1 MAAKRNEFKIPYIG
15 IEDDLGIGNIYN
27 KPGDHS
33 AIIKITN
40 PIVQYS
46 ADSDG
51 YDDFHSLFD
60 NMVKILG
67 AGYVIQKHDIFAH
80 KKYAPKLN
88 RDFLDQKYNE
98 HFEGRKFT
106 EINTYLIITRTVK
119 SSFMKHSDKDY
130 KLFHSKINKVVDLL
144 AQNRMSP
151 NALSAKAITE
161 YTKRV
166 IALDF
171 GRASFSFDNFKAGDD
186 SIRMGSDVVK
196 NITLVDID
204 SLDFPTK
211 VSSYKERN
219 DIGTNFPVDTMAFL
233 HTVPNYRMMIYN
245 QVIIIPDQR
254 KTQVDLDVKMR
265 RHKGVPD
272 PENLLSADDIA
283 SLQIDV
289 AKHNQMIVFA
299 HYNLIV
305 RADAS
310 DIEKATNYVESE
322 LFKHGI
328 LPSKSAFNQLELFR
342 AALPGNT
349 SELKNY
355 DKFLTTS
362 DAALCFFF
370 KECLLTDEEST
381 FQIYFSDR
389 QGVPVAIDLTENPF
403 SSGKIANRNKFV
415 LGPSGTGKS
424 FVMNHILRQYAL
436 YNTDI
441 VLIDTGHSY
450 SGICEYYNGRYITYS
465 EEKPITMNPFRIKES
480 ELTTEKK
487 QFLRSLIGLLWKG
500 NGQLL
505 DTEETA
511 ISDVIASYYK
521 EHFDNNR
528 PSSDLSFNSFYEFS
542 IVELQNI
549 MKAHNVLF
557 AIDNYKFILKKF
569 YIGGEYQSILND
581 DLDTTLLDEP
591 FIVFEIDAIKD
602 HPILF
607 PITTLIIMDVFTQ
620 KMRLRPNRKAFI
632 IEEAWKAIASPT
644 MAAYIL
650 YIWKTCRKFWGEA
663 VVVTQE
669 LEDILH
675 NPILKNTILA
685 NSDTRILLDQNKFKD
700 SFNEVAAVLSLSK
713 KERNKIFTINKLDN
727 KEGRNR
733 FNEVYISI
741 GGEGN
746 VYGVENSWSEYFL
759 FTTEKKEK
767 DALKVYKNLLGDLK
781 DALAAFIQDFRD
793 SGFNKAIFSDLINA
807 TNAPY
812 PVSKEAISVYV
823 TRYGSISKSVKPFLN
838 DFKTSGMAII
848 DFCETITTTSNIY
861 STKQS
866 PVAA

>member
-1 MAAKRNEFKIPYIG
+1 MSIRRNEFKIPYIG
-15 IEDDLGIGNIYN
+15 IEDDNGIGNIYN

-46 ADSDG
+46 ADNDG

-67 AGYVIQKHDIFAH
+67 SGYVIQKHDIFTH
-80 KKYAPKLN
+80 KKYIPKLN

-98 HFEGRKFT
+98 HFEGREFT
-106 EINTYLIITRTVK
+106 EIDTYLIITRTVR

-130 KLFHSKINKVVDLL
+130 KLFYNKINKVIDILI
-144 AQNRMSP
+144 QNKMSP
-151 NALSAKAITE
+151 VALSAKAIAR

-171 GRASFSFDNFKAGDD
+171 GRESFSFDNFKAGDD
-186 SIRMGSDVVK
+186 SIRMGSDVIK

-204 SLDFPTK
+204 LLDFPTK

-219 DIGTNFPVDTMAFL
+219 DIGNNFPVDTMSFL
-233 HTVPNYRMMIYN
+233 HTVPNYKMMIYN

-254 KTQVDLDVKMR
+254 KTQVDLDIKMR
-265 RHKGVPD
+265 RHKSVPD
-272 PENLLSADDIA
+272 PDNDLSAEDIA
-283 SLQIDV
+283 NLKKDV
-289 AKHNQMIVFA
+289 AKHNQMIVYA

-305 RADAS
+305 RAHSS
-310 DIEKATNYVESE
+310 DIEKAVNHVENA
-322 LFKHGI
+322 LFTQGI
-328 LPSKSAFNQLELFR
+328 LPSKGSYNQMELFR
-342 AALPGNT
+342 SALPGNT

-389 QGVPVAIDLTENPF
+389 QGVPVAIDPTENPF

-450 SGICEYYNGRYITYS
+450 SGICQYYNGRYITYS
-465 EEKPITMNPFRIKES
+465 EEKPITMNPFRIAQA

-500 NGQLL
+500 NGDLL
-505 DTEETA
+505 PTEETA
-511 ISDVIASYYK
+511 ISDVIKLYYDN
-521 EHFDNNR
+521 HFDNNR
-528 PSSDLSFNSFYEFS
+528 PQSELSFNSFYEFS
-542 IVELQNI
+542 NAELKRL
-549 MKAHNVLF
+549 MEVHNVHIEL
-557 AIDNYKFILKKF
+557 DNYKFILKKF
-569 YIGGEYQSILND
+569 YKGGEYQNILND
-581 DLDTTLLDEP
+581 DMDTTLLEEP
-591 FIVFEIDAIKD
+591 FIVFEIDSIKD
-602 HPILF
+602 HSILF

-685 NSDTRILLDQNKFKD
+685 NSDTRILLDQKKFKD
-700 SFNEVAAVLSLSK
+700 SYDEVSAVLSLST
-713 KERNKIFTINKLDN
+713 KERNKIFTINRLDN
-727 KEGRNR
+727 KEGRSR

-746 VYGVENSWSEYFL
+746 VYGVENSLTEYFL
-759 FTTEKKEK
+759 FTTERKEK
-767 DALKVYKNLLGDLK
+767 EALQVYTSILGDLK
-781 DALAAFIQDFRD
+781 NALAALVDDFTE
-793 SGFNKAIFSDLINA
+793 SKFNKAIFSDIINA
-807 TNAPY
+807 TGQPY
-812 PVSKEAISVYV
+812 SLSKHAIAIYMAK
-823 TRYGSISKSVKPFLN
+823 YGSISRSAKPFLS
-838 DFKTSGMAII
+838 DLKRSRMSAAEFCDMVTS
-848 DFCETITTTSNIY
+848 TSNVF
-861 STKQS
+861 SPQT

>member
-15 IEDDLGIGNIYN
+15 IEDDNGIGNIYN

-46 ADSDG
+46 ADNDG

-80 KKYAPKLN
+80 KKYTPKLN

-98 HFEGRKFT
+98 HFEGRQFT

-119 SSFMKHSDKDY
+119 SSFMKHSDKEY
-130 KLFHSKINKVVDLL
+130 KLFHSKVNKVIDLL
-144 AQNRMSP
+144 IQNRMNP
-151 NALSAKAITE
+151 LALNAKAITE

-166 IALDF
+166 IAFDF
-171 GRASFSFDNFKAGDD
+171 GRDSFSFDNFKASDD
-186 SIRMGSDVVK
+186 SIQMGSDVVK

-211 VSSYKERN
+211 VSSYRERN
-219 DIGTNFPVDTMAFL
+219 DIGTNFPVDTMSFL

-245 QVIIIPDQR
+245 QIIIIPDQR
-254 KTQVDLDVKMR
+254 KTQVDLDLKMR

-272 PENLLSADDIA
+272 PDNDLSAEDIA
-283 SLQIDV
+283 NLKKDV
-289 AKHNQMIVFA
+289 AKHNQMIVYA

-305 RADAS
+305 RAHSS
-310 DIEKATNYVESE
+310 DIEKAVNYVESA
-322 LFKHGI
+322 LFSHGI
-328 LPSKSAFNQLELFR
+328 LPSKSAYNQMELFR
-342 AALPGNT
+342 AALPGNS

-450 SGICEYYNGRYITYS
+450 SGICQYYNGRYITYS
-465 EEKPITMNPFRIKES
+465 EEKPITMNPFRIKEN

-500 NGQLL
+500 NGKLQ

-511 ISDVIASYYK
+511 ISDVIAAYYK
-521 EHFDNNR
+521 AHFDENR
-528 PSSDLSFNSFYEFS
+528 PQSELSFNSFYEFS
-542 IVELQNI
+542 IKELQRLT
-549 MKAHNVLF
+549 KAHNVDF

-569 YIGGEYQSILND
+569 YIGGEYQTILND
-581 DLDTTLLDEP
+581 DMDTTLLDEP

-685 NSDTRILLDQNKFKD
+685 NSDTRILLDQKKFKD
-700 SFNEVAAVLSLSK
+700 SYDEVAAVLSLSV
-713 KERNKIFTINKLDN
+713 KERNKIFTINRLDN
-727 KEGRNR
+727 KEGRSR

-746 VYGVENSWSEYFL
+746 VYGVENSPTEYFL
-759 FTTEKKEK
+759 FTTERKEK
-767 DALKVYKNLLGDLK
+767 EALQVYTNLLGDLK
-781 DALAAFIQDFRD
+781 KALAAFVDDYLD
-793 SGFNKAIFSDLINA
+793 SNFNKALFSDIINA
-807 TNAPY
+807 TGVPY
-812 PVSKEAISVYV
+812 SVSKGAIAIYMAK
-823 TRYGSISKSVKPFLN
+823 YGSISKSAKPFLT
-838 DFKTSGMAII
+838 DFRKSKMSAIE
-848 DFCETITTTSNIY
+848 FCDTIISTSNVF
-861 STKQS
+861 SLQT